1 MRKLKYLHTAF
12 AAAAMAL
19 PCAAVTL
26 PIGAAIAQQMQRLS
40 FTVPAQDATYTEQHI
55 INVPDPPGHQIRVVE
70 IHRIFPSNPP
80 IINGVAL
87 KELWVRAIT
96 DYVNENG
103 RGSSYS
109 EYVFENGDK
118 FFAQATLVAHG
129 TGSGMLQANTI
140 GEITRGTGKLAGIEG
155 HIFTTTFARPIA
167 GNVETSFEIDYAL
180 KKD

>member
-1 MRKLKYLHTAF
+1 MKSVLTTVAL
-12 AAAAMAL
+12 AAMAL
-19 PCAAVTL
+19 VCVTVALPVHIAV
-26 PIGAAIAQQMQRLS
+26 AQDSQRLS
-40 FTVPAQDATYTEQHI
+40 FTVPAKDAVYAQQHI

-80 IINGVAL
+80 VINGIAL
-87 KELWVRAIT
+87 KELSVRAIT

-103 RGSSYS
+103 RGSTYS

-118 FFAQATLVAHG
+118 FFAQATLIAHG
-129 TGSGMLQANTI
+129 TGSGILQANTI

-167 GNVETSFEIDYAL
+167 GNVETTFEIDYTI
-180 KKD
+180 KRTD

>member
-1 MRKLKYLHTAF
+1 
-12 AAAAMAL
+12 MAL
-19 PCAAVTL
+19 VCVTVALPAHIAV
-26 PIGAAIAQQMQRLS
+26 AQETQRLS
-40 FTVPAQDATYTEQHI
+40 FTVPAQDAVYTQQHI
-55 INVPDPPGHQIRVVE
+55 INVPDPAGHQVRVVE
-70 IHRIFPSNPP
+70 IHRIFPKNPP
-80 IINGVAL
+80 VINGVAL

-103 RGSSYS
+103 RGSTYS

-129 TGSGMLQANTI
+129 NGSGMLQANTI

-155 HIFTTTFARPIA
+155 HIFTTTFARPMA
-167 GNVETSFEIDYAL
+167 GNVETSFEIEYTI